1 MQVKINN
8 IEIEAHEGETILKV
22 AERAGIEIPTLCHR
36 DGVEH
41 YSSCMVCMVR
51 DKRNGSFIPSCS
63 ALATGRNGY

>member
-36 DGVEH
+36 EGVEH
-41 YSSCMVCMVR
+41 YSSCMV
-51 DKRNGSFIPSCS
+51 
-63 ALATGRNGY
+63 